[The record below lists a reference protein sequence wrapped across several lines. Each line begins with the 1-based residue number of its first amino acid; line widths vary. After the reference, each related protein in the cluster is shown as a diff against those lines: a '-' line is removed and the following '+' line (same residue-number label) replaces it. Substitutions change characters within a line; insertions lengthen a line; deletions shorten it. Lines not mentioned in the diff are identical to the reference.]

1 MKKILEKFMITL
13 LIIMVLTNFIGTIP
27 VYAATGAENAL
38 EGFFN
43 VLTSLLGG
51 LVGILTLPERLAAIS
66 VANVMNDFTATVAY
80 VDNDTSATGW
90 TFDTITPFDILF
102 NKVKIVDVNFFDI
115 TDATGTEEGAVINK
129 IRKGVAKWYYAMRNI
144 AASILLCILIYVGIR
159 MALSTIASDRAMYKK
174 MLVDWVCSLLLIFVL
189 QYIMLFTIYTNN
201 AIVKAIETAVS
212 IEIGTDD
219 SVTTE
224 ISEAFD
230 AIEDIANNVF
240 DINSLAATI
249 VYCMLIWQTL
259 GLFISYF
266 NRMIKIAFLIII
278 SPLIS
283 VTYSIDKMGDGKAQA
298 LGNWLKEF
306 IFTILMQP
314 FHCAIYMC
322 MVSTALNLLVDRV
335 GWTDDKDEILAV
347 AIVSI
352 LCIKFIK
359 EAEKLIRKIFSFAD
373 DNNGTSLAA
382 GMMASSMALS
392 KAKDIGGT
400 AKRGVTGFVNK
411 VKNMPEAAKNTAVEL
426 AAMKAFFNKDNE
438 KSFAEVKAEKREEF
452 DTKQAERLE
461 RRNNKKEA
469 KYRSTKLG
477 KKVAAIRSAGAKA
490 RAALSTDAKAQFD
503 RESLNNDAKK
513 KLIDEKAKEKMDANP
528 GMKESQARAAAR
540 LEVEKERRREMSAVR
555 RPIDRAVGR
564 IKSGYDKFSSYAVV
578 NELKQIGK
586 DKLSTGVGLMVG
598 AGLYGTKGDIASA
611 IMSGAATKKAV
622 SEVFGP
628 SKKSAVNESSTY
640 MQKLGFKNSAD
651 ISSAIDKVSEN
662 QDKYDPNTEK
672 GKEEL
677 DKLSKFLDTLGTD
690 SIGDVKSN
698 ISNVLKTEPNRAS
711 SSVEGLLGDLRSEYM
726 QKNSLAEGSS
736 EMLEFDKNAQG
747 LMDYSNYVGINAA
760 MKTATSDG
768 MSIGEYKT
776 SVISASRGKTSYN
789 PLLANE
795 IKDDTIIAKS
805 LGENVDGI
813 ADRAI
818 EVGLEEAKNDARART
833 NAELTRLDN
842 AFETEIQA
850 EEQLLETL
858 KSNGADPSVVAELEK
873 RKNKLI
879 ENQKDVILEGLIG
892 GNDER
897 KLTLVSTRLAE
908 KYKLQIEKAIQDL
921 VNNVETKTNKELET
935 RLTRLQHIQSSLD
948 RVPTPKP
955 KKENKKNKK

>member
-1 MKKILEKFMITL
+1 MRKILEKFMITL
-13 LIIMVLTNFIGTIP
+13 LIIMVLSNFIGTIP
-27 VYAATGAENAL
+27 VYAATDPENAL
-38 EGFFN
+38 DGFFN
-43 VLTSLLGG
+43 ILTGLLGG

-66 VANVMNDFTATVAY
+66 VANVMNDFTATVAF
-80 VDNDTSATGW
+80 VDNDTSTTGIW
-90 TFDTITPFDILF
+90 FDTITPFDILF
-102 NKVKIVDVNFFDI
+102 NKVKVVDINFFDI
-115 TDATGTEEGAVINK
+115 TDATGTEEGAIVNK

-159 MALSTIASDRAMYKK
+159 MAISTVASDRAMYKR

-189 QYIMLFTIYTNN
+189 QYIMIFTIYTNN
-201 AIVKAIETAVS
+201 AIVKAIESAVRL
-212 IEIGTDD
+212 EVGTDD
-219 SVTTE
+219 TATKE

-230 AIEDIANNVF
+230 AIEDVANDVF
-240 DINSLAATI
+240 NINALAATV

-283 VTYSIDKMGDGKAQA
+283 ITYSIDKMGDGKAQA

-322 MVSTALNLLVDRV
+322 MVSTALNLLVDKV
-335 GWTDDKDEILAV
+335 GLTEDKDEVLAA

-359 EAEKLIRKIFSFAD
+359 EAEKIIRKIFSFAD
-373 DNNGTSLAA
+373 DDNGTSLAA
-382 GMMASSMALS
+382 GLMASSMALN

-400 AKRGVTGFVNK
+400 AKRGVTGIANAVR
-411 VKNMPEAAKNTAVEL
+411 NMPEAAKNTAVEF
-426 AAMKAFFNKDNE
+426 AAMKAFFSKDND

-469 KYRSTKLG
+469 KYRSTQLG
-477 KKVAAIRSAGAKA
+477 KKVAAVRSAGAKA
-490 RAALSTDAKAQFD
+490 RAALSTDAKKAQFD

-513 KLIDEKAKEKMDANP
+513 KLIDEKTKEKMDANP

-540 LEVEKERRREMSAVR
+540 LEVEKERRREMAAVR
-555 RPIDRAVGR
+555 RPVNRAIGR

-586 DKLSTGVGLMVG
+586 DKLSTGVGLMIG
-598 AGLYGTKGDIASA
+598 AGVYGTKGDIATA
-611 IMSGAATKKAV
+611 IMSGAATKKAIG
-622 SEVFGP
+622 EVFGP
-628 SKKSAVNESSTY
+628 NRKSAVNESSTY
-640 MQKLGFKNSAD
+640 MQKLGLKNSAD
-651 ISSAIDKVSEN
+651 ISRAIDKVSEN

-690 SIGDVKSN
+690 SIGDVKSKITN
-698 ISNVLKTEPNRAS
+698 TLKTDPNRAS
-711 SSVEGLLGDLRSEYM
+711 SDVEGLLGGLRNEYM
-726 QKNSLAEGSS
+726 QKNSLAEGSP
-736 EMLEFDKNAQG
+736 EMLEFDKNAQE

-760 MKTATSDG
+760 MKTATNDG
-768 MSIGEYKT
+768 MSISAYKT
-776 SVISASRGKTSYN
+776 SVISASRGKTRYN

-795 IKDDTIIAKS
+795 IKDDETIAKS

-818 EVGLEEAKNDARART
+818 EDGLKAAQEEARERSARDLSRLDAAFDAEIE
-833 NAELTRLDN
+833 AEL
-842 AFETEIQA
+842 
-850 EEQLLETL
+850 QLRDALRD
-858 KSNGADPSVVAELEK
+858 NGADPGVVKE
-873 RKNKLI
+873 I
-879 ENQKDVILEGLIG
+879 EERIKQLQSNQTAIMVDGLAG
-892 GNDER
+892 GNNER
-897 KLTLVSTRLAE
+897 KLSLISARLAE
-908 KYKLQIEKAIQDL
+908 KYKADIQTRIDDLIKKQNNGKTLSARETVLLQ
-921 VNNVETKTNKELET
+921 TT
-935 RLTRLQHIQSSLD
+935 LQTI
-948 RVPTPKP
+948 
-955 KKENKKNKK
+955 